1 MLSYISTKY
10 FLYLYSVIKAFYYS
24 IKLHK
29 KQLKNLATL
38 KIFNTRIEAQV
49 LRSLLESSG
58 IKSWIL
64 SDDAGSMYPSQ
75 ASINGVRVM
84 VRNEDFKTASG
95 LLAVSEPA

>member
-1 MLSYISTKY
+1 ME
-10 FLYLYSVIKAFYYS
+10 
-24 IKLHK
+24 
-29 KQLKNLATL
+29 NLTTL
-38 KIFNTRIEAQV
+38 KIFNTRIEAEV